1 MTSAISCWA
10 SWLSFAT
17 CAESTATRSA
27 AAAAALMTDDE
38 RDKLLGFLAELR
50 DLCGKYGYEIGGCGC
65 CGSPWLN
72 TSNDGPTKTVDLYA
86 DGGEASVAELRDL
99 CGKYG
104 YEIGGCGCCGSP
116 WLNTSN
122 DGPTKT
128 VDLYADGGE
137 ASVWI
142 DGEGEVTTNER

>member
-1 MTSAISCWA
+1 MLWCY
-10 SWLSFAT
+10 
-17 CAESTATRSA
+17 CPAEH
-27 AAAAALMTDDE
+27 DWVPDGWCE
-38 RDKLLGFLAELR
+38 DI
-50 DLCGKYGYEIGGCGC
+50 CCEIGGCGC

-72 TSNDGPTKTVDLYA
+72 TSK
-86 DGGEASVAELRDL
+86 
-99 CGKYG
+99 
-104 YEIGGCGCCGSP
+104 
-116 WLNTSN
+116 

>member
-1 MTSAISCWA
+1 MLW
-10 SWLSFAT
+10 
-17 CAESTATRSA
+17 
-27 AAAAALMTDDE
+27 
-38 RDKLLGFLAELR
+38 
-50 DLCGKYGYEIGGCGC
+50 CGC

-72 TSNDGPTKTVDLYA
+72 TSK
-86 DGGEASVAELRDL
+86 
-99 CGKYG
+99 
-104 YEIGGCGCCGSP
+104 
-116 WLNTSN
+116 

>member
-1 MTSAISCWA
+1 
-10 SWLSFAT
+10 
-17 CAESTATRSA
+17 
-27 AAAAALMTDDE
+27 MTDDE

-72 TSNDGPTKTVDLYA
+72 TSK
-86 DGGEASVAELRDL
+86 
-99 CGKYG
+99 
-104 YEIGGCGCCGSP
+104 
-116 WLNTSN
+116 

-142 DGEGEVTTNER
+142 DGEGEVSTNERRA